1 MNGPYLGTLDY
12 HDPLYEVLLANVCP
26 NVRSPRFH
34 VNRMSS
40 NGVYK
45 YTEEKSRT
53 AIIGKFFRLD
63 DTRQDRVSRIKGEYD
78 DLKS

>member
-1 MNGPYLGTLDY
+1 MLDY

-26 NVRSPRFH
+26 DVRSPRFH
-34 VNRMSS
+34 VDLISS

-63 DTRQDRVSRIKGEYD
+63 DTRQTGCRELRGNMTILTS
-78 DLKS
+78 